1 MEKVKR
7 FIPVLMVLVLLLLAV
22 PLAARADDQ
31 EALQRATD
39 SAIAKIAD
47 GLGKRNVADV
57 KTVAVVPLRGDEG
70 DYATSGLRSAT
81 TKSSYGVFTRDDPT
95 WDMLLGEIEWGTRRE
110 DVMDPATVQ
119 KFGKIAGVDAI
130 LYGRVWGSRI
140 NMWGLRAETK
150 LTVTLADVE
159 TGQELWSSG
168 PVTGEAYIHW
178 SDALVQFWRYPL
190 VLIGVIV
197 GLAIIIALLRA
208 IKHALRPL

>member
-1 MEKVKR
+1 MGNIRR
-7 FIPVLMVLVLLLLAV
+7 FIPVLMALACIMLA

-31 EALQRATD
+31 EALQRASD
-39 SAIAKIAD
+39 AAIAKMSDSLA
-47 GLGKRNVADV
+47 KTKFADV

-81 TKSSYGVFTRDDPT
+81 TKSSYAVFTRDDPT
-95 WDMLLGEIEWGTRRE
+95 WDMLLGEIEWNVRRE
-110 DVMDPATVQ
+110 DVMDAATVQ

-130 LYGRVWGSRI
+130 LYGRVWGSRV

-150 LTVTLADVE
+150 LTATLADVE

-190 VLIGVIV
+190 VLLGVIV
-197 GLAIIIALLRA
+197 ALVILIALLRA

>member
-1 MEKVKR
+1 MENVKR
-7 FIPVLMVLVLLLLAV
+7 FIPALLAVAFIMLV
-22 PLAARADDQ
+22 PLAARADDA
-31 EALQRATD
+31 EALQRAAD

-47 GLGKRNVADV
+47 GLAKTKFANV
-57 KTVAVVPLRGDEG
+57 KTLAIVPLRGDTDG
-70 DYATSGLRSAT
+70 YATSGLRSAA
-81 TKSSYGVFTRDDPT
+81 TKSSYALFTRDDPT
-95 WDMLLGEIEWGTRRE
+95 WDMLLGEIEWGVRRE

-130 LYGRVWGSRI
+130 LYGRVWGDRI

-168 PVTGEAYIHW
+168 PVTGAAYIHW

-190 VLIGVIV
+190 VLLGVIV
-197 GLAIIIALLRA
+197 ALAVVIAIVRA
-208 IKHALRPL
+208 IRHAMRPL